1 MTDSDP
7 AQPGP
12 DKEPA
17 TDALAAKLLAV
28 QRLLDELDVD
38 PDVRLRL
45 HVRYMAICTSLK
57 LPTANQARMA
67 LRLDQLTADAQRAR
81 GGDPL
86 GQPHAPGGQG
96 NHEQQPGVN

>member
-17 TDALAAKLLAV
+17 TDAVAAKLLAV
-28 QRLLDELDVD
+28 QRLLAELDVD

-57 LPTANQARMA
+57 LPTANQARLA

-81 GGDPL
+81 GDRCR
-86 GQPHAPGGQG
+86 QPHAPTDHG